1 VKGLVAS
8 KDGGSGA
15 ARDRFSK
22 DAVAVIVVEDKKVVV
37 AVARRSN
44 KAAGLVS
51 VDLAGGFHEGS
62 EAGLGAKVGRV
73 A

>member
-1 VKGLVAS
+1 VKSLVAS

-15 ARDRFSK
+15 AWDRFSK
-22 DAVAVIVVEDKKVVV
+22 DAVAVVVVEDNKVVV
-37 AVARRSN
+37 AIARRSN
-44 KAAGLVS
+44 IAASLVS

-62 EAGLGAKVGRV
+62 EAGMGAKVGRV